1 MMCQS
6 TQAMIRLPPHS
17 IGLRLRGTA
26 MVELLIVLPVLLMF
40 LVLSMDVAR
49 ALHARITL
57 IGAVGESAVAG
68 ARELAGGY
76 SLENDGS
83 LKDNMERVADD
94 VFGTQYGSASFEAQL
109 LCRCQGDTNKLV
121 CINNS
126 SYVTNCGALQVYAQM
141 KGTLSFPLIIK
152 LSWLPTT
159 LTIQTSAIMRG
170 R

>member
-1 MMCQS
+1 
-6 TQAMIRLPPHS
+6 MIRLPSRS

-68 ARELAGGY
+68 VRELASGY
-76 SLENDGS
+76 SPEGDDTI
-83 LKDNMERVADD
+83 KENMEKVAKAVFFTPYDPDSIEDD
-94 VFGTQYGSASFEAQL
+94 SASFEAQI
-109 LCRCQGDTNKLV
+109 LCRCPGGTNKLV
-121 CINNS
+121 CS
-126 SYVTNCGALQVYAQM
+126 SVNCGALQPEVYAQVR
-141 KGTLSFPLIIK
+141 GTLSFPLIIK

-159 LTIQTSAIMRG
+159 FTIQTSAIMRG